1 MNTDTTTDITFDI
14 QKIRADFPI
23 LETKVHNNKTLVYL
37 DNAATSQ
44 KPKSVL
50 DALQSYYTTQNA
62 NIHRGAHFMA
72 SKSTQDYENTRLTV
86 KNFLN
91 AKHTEEIIFT
101 RGVTEAINLVAQ
113 TWGRQNLQK
122 GDEILLSTMEH
133 HSNIVP
139 WQLIAEEKGAV
150 IKVIPINDNGEILL
164 DEYEKLLSPK
174 TKLLTICHVS
184 NALGTINPLEKM
196 IPLAK
201 KFGTT
206 IFVDG
211 AQASVHLTI
220 DVQKLDADF
229 YAFSGH
235 KVYAP
240 TGIGILYGKMDILE
254 KMPPYH
260 GGGEMIKDVS
270 FEKSTYN
277 VVPHKF
283 EAGTPNIADAI
294 ALKNALDYL
303 QNFDKNALHAHEQAL
318 LQYATQE
325 MQKIEGLKIIGQ
337 AKEKISVISFVVEG
351 VHHSDI
357 GTLLDMEGVA
367 IRTGHHCTQPLH
379 KRLGLDG
386 SARISFALYNTLEE
400 IDIFI
405 NALKKAIKMLL

>member
-1 MNTDTTTDITFDI
+1 MNFDI

-23 LETKVHNNKTLVYL
+23 LQTKVHENKTLVYL

-44 KPKSVL
+44 KPKTVL
-50 DALQSYYTTQNA
+50 DALQNYYATQNA

-72 SKSTQDYENTRLTV
+72 SKSTQDYENTRKTV
-86 KNFLN
+86 QNFLN
-91 AKHTEEIIFT
+91 AEFVEEIIFT

-113 TWGRQNLQK
+113 TWGRKNLQK

-139 WQLIAEEKGAV
+139 WQLIAEEKGAI
-150 IKVIPINDNGEILL
+150 IKVIPINDEGEILL
-164 DEYEKLLSPK
+164 EEYEKMLSPK

-201 KFGTT
+201 KFGATV
-206 IFVDG
+206 FVDG
-211 AQASVHLTI
+211 AQASVHLEI

-240 TGIGILYGKMDILE
+240 TGIGILYGKKNILE
-254 KMPPYH
+254 NMPPYH

-277 VVPHKF
+277 VIPHKF

-303 QNFDKNALHAHEQAL
+303 QNLDKNALHAHEQHL
-318 LQYATQE
+318 LQYATE
-325 MQKIEGLKIIGQ
+325 KMQKIEGLKIVGQ
-337 AKEKISVISFVVEG
+337 AKNKISVISFVVEG

-357 GTLLDMEGVA
+357 GTLLDMQGVA

-379 KRLGLDG
+379 NRLGLDG
-386 SARISFALYNTLEE
+386 SARISFALYNTVEE
-400 IDIFI
+400 IDFFI
-405 NALKKAIKMLL
+405 VALEKVLKMLR